1 MDDKKITKEYTH
13 QVDLEEIKIVTD
25 ILHHS
30 GTNTEEK
37 KKIETEQ
44 EAWRTVDALTDGLR
58 EKVLQQTKLIQ
69 EKEQALSEKDNL
81 IAELMK

>member
-69 EKEQALSEKDNL
+69 EKDQALSEKDNL